1 MAIPG
6 GPKFE
11 PLFRDTDPGDED
23 WDEFNDINKVCGGR
37 FAAIVVRTDCLS

>member
-11 PLFRDTDPGDED
+11 PLFRDTDPADED
-23 WDEFNDINKVCGGR
+23 WDEFNDINKVC
-37 FAAIVVRTDCLS
+37 AAESPVLGCV